1 MSESR
6 IRVERPS
13 EFVVVALLVGIA
25 AVLVWDTVGS
35 PDAVAPQGPV
45 TTAAVPLIA
54 ATVLGLCGVG
64 IAVDLL
70 RGGQGVPDEGRPGE
84 RTNWRGVLS
93 VVAAV
98 ALCAAALEAVGW
110 VVAGAVLFYLCL
122 YAFGSRQPAKDL
134 VVSVVL
140 AIASFYLF
148 YLGLGI
154 PLPPGVLAGVL

>member
-1 MSESR
+1 MSDLK

-13 EFVVVALLVGIA
+13 EFVVVALLLGVAG
-25 AVLVWDTVGS
+25 VLVWDTVHNAD
-35 PDAVAPQGPV
+35 PALPQGPV
-45 TTAAVPLIA
+45 TAAAIPVIA

-70 RGGQGVPDEGRPGE
+70 RGGQGIPDEGLSGE
-84 RTNWRGVLS
+84 RSNWRGVLS

-98 ALCAAALEAVGW
+98 ALCAAALETVGW
-110 VVAGAVLFYLCL
+110 VIAGGLLFYLCL
-122 YAFGSRQPAKDL
+122 YAFGSRRPLTDL
-134 VVSVVL
+134 VISVVL
-140 AIASFYLF
+140 AIASFYVF